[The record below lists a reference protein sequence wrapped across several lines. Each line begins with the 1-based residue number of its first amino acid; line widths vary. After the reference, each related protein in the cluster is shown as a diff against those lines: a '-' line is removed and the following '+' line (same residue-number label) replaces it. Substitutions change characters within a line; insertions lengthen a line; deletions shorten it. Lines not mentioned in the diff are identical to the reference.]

1 MNLDFI
7 YTSGSSLL
15 VATSMLVLFGLLI
28 LGGLAGFFVT
38 LKKERDYA
46 KSALPDLEV
55 AKVEEVEVV
64 SDDDMQILEKSVFV
78 MEDDV
83 THALDDTDS
92 NKLMADIDRAK
103 KVDSKTNQAEINRSK
118 KRLSV
123 TNVFKKKN

>member
-7 YTSGSSLL
+7 YNSGLSLVVSTALL
-15 VATSMLVLFGLLI
+15 VFFGLLI
-28 LGGLAGFFVT
+28 LGGLAGFFFT

-46 KSALPDLEV
+46 KTALPNLEE
-55 AKVEEVEVV
+55 AKEEEVEVV

-83 THALDDTDS
+83 THTLDDTDS

-103 KVDSKTNQAEINRSK
+103 KVNSKANTAETARSK
-118 KRLSV
+118 KRVNV